1 MEVVPVTIP
10 ADCWFPLGGRGRCPS
25 RSHDSS
31 PSLGLLDGGVAITGW
46 QSRPQ
51 GSQGKVQKTE
61 MSNWI
66 LWSQEEVAPGGSCL
80 RDERWVGHSVPT
92 RTCGGLSE
100 HFAVKEGSQES
111 VGWSL
116 KRLLTS

>member
-25 RSHDSS
+25 RSQDSS
-31 PSLGLLDGGVAITGW
+31 PSLGLLDGGVAIT
-46 QSRPQ
+46 SP
-51 GSQGKVQKTE
+51 QGKVQKTE
-61 MSNWI
+61 RCQDWI
-66 LWSQEEVAPGGSCL
+66 LWPQEEVAPGGSRL
-80 RDERWVGHSVPT
+80 RDERWAGHSVPT

-100 HFAVKEGSQES
+100 HFAVKEESQES

>member
-1 MEVVPVTIP
+1 MSLQVPGLISFLRAP
-10 ADCWFPLGGRGRCPS
+10 GWWGGN
-25 RSHDSS
+25 HW
-31 PSLGLLDGGVAITGW
+31 VAITSPVIPRKSTENW
-46 QSRPQ
+46 
-51 GSQGKVQKTE
+51 E

-100 HFAVKEGSQES
+100 HFAVKEESQES